1 MFIWNWVAIAIGW
14 LLFLLLI
21 FVIVSLISEMIKGIK
36 KGTRK

>member
-21 FVIVSLISEMIKGIK
+21 FVIVSLVSEMIKGIK